1 VVWELVSSTLRD
13 FEETSI
19 IPARILRTALSVY
32 NPDDRVDAIT
42 MGRLLGLAAT
52 LVWLAEDTMHHRSDK
67 SFPGNGEKA
76 SFSVGK

>member
-42 MGRLLGLAAT
+42 MERLLGLAANT
-52 LVWLAEDTMHHRSDK
+52 RVIS
-67 SFPGNGEKA
+67 
-76 SFSVGK
+76 